1 MYELISRPLQFFYS
15 VWPNYAGAIMLL
27 TLSIMILLLPLT
39 LKGTRSMLAMQKLQP
54 EMRKLQTKYK
64 DDRQKLNEEMMAFYK
79 ENNINPLSGCMP
91 LLIQM
96 PVFFLLYRELIGLF
110 SRAPYGYDMGA
121 AASRQA
127 TGVNGGAGAGIW
139 ERFGYFRPQH
149 LDTASQLYIDLSNTR
164 VAKSF
169 GVDLAVSA
177 SQSLKEGLLFALPY
191 ILLVAIVTV
200 TSYIQQKQVSGR
212 NPNSQMNPQQAM
224 LLKVMPLFF
233 AFISFTLYSGI
244 VFYFLVS
251 NLFRVGQQA
260 LITRTLYKDNDDDPL
275 PTSGRPSDKSS
286 TKADAPAEKPKGFL
300 AQMREIGLPDP
311 GGVKQDA
318 KKSTSSSST
327 KTSTSPATPKGSG
340 AKTQSSG
347 PSRTAPSAA
356 NRSKSKKKR
365 K

>member
-1 MYELISRPLQFFYS
+1 MYDLISRPLQFFYS

-64 DDRQKLNEEMMAFYK
+64 DDRQTLNEEMMAFYK

-96 PVFFLLYRELIGLF
+96 PVFFLLYQELIGLF
-110 SRAPYGYDMGA
+110 TRAPYGYDMGA
-121 AASRQA
+121 AATRQA
-127 TGVNGGAGAGIW
+127 TGVDGGAGVGVW
-139 ERFGYFRPQH
+139 ERFGYFRPKH
-149 LDTASQLYIDLSNTR
+149 IDTASQLYLDLSNTR

-169 GVDLAVSA
+169 GLDLAVSA
-177 SQSLKEGLLFALPY
+177 SSSIKEGLLFALPY
-191 ILLVAIVTV
+191 ILLVAIVTA

-212 NPNSQMNPQQAM
+212 NPNSQMNSQQAM

-251 NLFRVGQQA
+251 NLFRIAQQA
-260 LITRTLYKDNDDDPL
+260 FITRTLYKDDDSV
-275 PTSGRPSDKSS
+275 PTTGRPSDKSS
-286 TKADAPAEKPKGFL
+286 TKSDVPAEKPKGFL

-311 GGVKQDA
+311 SGA
-318 KKSTSSSST
+318 KKDSEKSTSKASSKSST
-327 KTSTSPATPKGSG
+327 ATTTSKGSG
-340 AKTQSSG
+340 AKAPSSG